1 MSETRA
7 SRPSRF
13 TLLAAMVSLLV
24 ALLLEPAFVAAGL
37 TRDGALLAGGA
48 MCSVVAALLLRGE
61 PAWAV
66 VLAAQILA
74 WAVVLATA
82 SPVRFDCDARGVCQA
97 SLEWDVDPSLA
108 FVSVAAVAAA
118 CGIEI
123 GRSRRSR
130 GVARRLTR

>member
-1 MSETRA
+1 MSDRRA

-37 TRDGALLAGGA
+37 TRDRALLVGGA
-48 MCSVVAALLLRGE
+48 VCSVVAALFLRRD

-74 WAVVLATA
+74 WAVVFATA
-82 SPVRFDCDARGVCQA
+82 SPVLFDCDARGVCQA
-97 SLEWDVDPSLA
+97 SLEWDVDPSLV
-108 FVSVAAVAAA
+108 FVSIAAVAAA
-118 CGIEI
+118 CGIEL
-123 GRSRRSR
+123 GRSRRVR